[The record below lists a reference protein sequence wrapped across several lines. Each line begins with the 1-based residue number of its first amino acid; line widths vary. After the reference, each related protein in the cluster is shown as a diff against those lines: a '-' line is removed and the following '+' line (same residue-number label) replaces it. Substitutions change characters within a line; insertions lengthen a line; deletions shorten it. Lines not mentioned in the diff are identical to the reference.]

1 MMNPFDPPNLIFL
14 VNLPNSLSKVFVVV
28 MMILLLLK
36 NMINAL
42 FSSKEGGTKSVLLSG
57 ITFDWKAVTMMYER
71 ECDRVGKKLTR
82 IVPKLKGKFE
92 IRGQS

>member
-42 FSSKEGGTKSVLLSG
+42 FSSKEVAP
-57 ITFDWKAVTMMYER
+57 KA
-71 ECDRVGKKLTR
+71 
-82 IVPKLKGKFE
+82 FF
-92 IRGQS
+92 